1 MSILVIAE
9 HNNSELHAN
18 SHSTYAAAQAIGGDI
33 DILVVGHDC
42 GTVIEEAKALP
53 NCKKILQGDGGGVCQ

>member
-18 SHSTYAAAQAIGGDI
+18 SHSSYAAAQAIGGDI
-33 DILVVGHDC
+33 DILVVGHRLRRCD
-42 GTVIEEAKALP
+42 
-53 NCKKILQGDGGGVCQ
+53 